1 MSAPLHVAELE
12 RRLRWPGLPTLFF
25 LGILTV
31 LLTLAGISLW
41 LRPEHPTGL
50 PDAAPLLA
58 AAGLPDPSLGV
69 LTADLRFRAAALGG
83 EPARRTSTAM
93 ELVHARDAERM
104 LLHWTRRHPGEPRV
118 RAALGALALVRHDY
132 AAAAIHFR
140 EACERS
146 PHYGEGRLGWGVA
159 LALDAERTSDSWHR
173 RELMLRA
180 IAQFA
185 AVDASEREYLPAVYN
200 RARLLAEVGRGDDAR
215 SLARHYLA
223 VDYTSPWAQ
232 RLRADLLER

>member
-1 MSAPLHVAELE
+1 MALLLSPRRVAPGGVPAAPGRRHRGAGPMPRAGLWMPAGAPGVRLPRRRRARRALRRALAPAYSRSMSAPLHVAELE

-132 AAAAIHFR
+132 AAAAIHYR
-140 EACERS
+140 
-146 PHYGEGRLGWGVA
+146 
-159 LALDAERTSDSWHR
+159 
-173 RELMLRA
+173 
-180 IAQFA
+180 
-185 AVDASEREYLPAVYN
+185 
-200 RARLLAEVGRGDDAR
+200 
-215 SLARHYLA
+215 
-223 VDYTSPWAQ
+223 
-232 RLRADLLER
+232 

>member
-1 MSAPLHVAELE
+1 MTAPPQVAELE
-12 RRLRWPGLPTLFF
+12 RRLRWPGLSTLFF
-25 LGILTV
+25 LGILAL
-31 LLTLAGISLW
+31 LLTLAGVSLW

-50 PDAAPLLA
+50 PAAPPLLA
-58 AAGLPDPSLGV
+58 SAGLPDPSLGV

-83 EPARRTSTAM
+83 EPARRTSSAM
-93 ELVHARDAERM
+93 ELVHAREAER
-104 LLHWTRRHPGEPRV
+104 LLEHWTRRHPGEPRV

-132 AAAAIHFR
+132 AAAAIHYR
-140 EACERS
+140 EACERA

-159 LALDAERTSDSWHR
+159 LALDAERTSDPWHR

-185 AVDASEREYLPAVYN
+185 AVDPSEQEYLPALYN
-200 RARLLAEVGRGDDAR
+200 RARLLAEVGRAADAR

-223 VDYTSPWAQ
+223 ADFTSPWAQ
-232 RLRADLLER
+232 RLRGDLLER